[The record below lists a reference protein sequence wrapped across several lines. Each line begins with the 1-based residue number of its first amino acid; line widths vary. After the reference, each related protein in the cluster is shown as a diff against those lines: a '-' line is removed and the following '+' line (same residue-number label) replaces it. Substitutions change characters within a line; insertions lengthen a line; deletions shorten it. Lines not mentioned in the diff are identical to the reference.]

1 MSQTD
6 KISYQIVYYNDYQRA
21 SLYGIKNNTS
31 KLDLS
36 NYST

>member
-6 KISYQIVYYNDYQRA
+6 KISYQIVYYNDYQA
-21 SLYGIKNNTS
+21 SLNGIKNNTS

>member
-1 MSQTD
+1 MFQTD
-6 KISYQIVYYNDYQRA
+6 KISYLIVYYNDYQA

-36 NYST
+36 IYST